1 MECVSLKTFV
11 LSIHYK
17 YPFALIICVREM
29 SDRRMIEI
37 KVMGLLRFL
46 CFLGF
51 IILF

>member
-37 KVMGLLRFL
+37 KVMGLLRFHV
-46 CFLGF
+46 FLF
-51 IILF
+51 